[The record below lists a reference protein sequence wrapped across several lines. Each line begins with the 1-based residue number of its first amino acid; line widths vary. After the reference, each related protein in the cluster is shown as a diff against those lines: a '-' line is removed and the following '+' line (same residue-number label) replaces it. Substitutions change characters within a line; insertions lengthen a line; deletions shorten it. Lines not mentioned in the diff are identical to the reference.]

1 MSKAIDSQFHTGTLS
16 IVADDKI
23 VAQIPIMSA
32 LQTLPSY
39 DNASNLL
46 GENLREQNT
55 SNNIDLEAIVPKGTK
70 VLKFVYQD
78 AINAKLGTAKKNE
91 LHVKMNY

>member
-1 MSKAIDSQFHTGTLS
+1 MPKAIDSLFHTGTLS

-23 VAQIPIMSA
+23 VAQFPIMAA
-32 LQTLPSY
+32 LQTLPTY

-55 SNNIDLEAIVPKGTK
+55 SNNIDLEAIVPAGTK

-78 AINAKLGTAKKNE
+78 AINAQLGTSKKNE
-91 LHVKMNY
+91 LHITKNY